1 MAKAKPRRA
10 PQQKKVETTQPSV
23 RKPPA
28 PIPPPP
34 PPKTPEVVID
44 GTGRRGA
51 RQKVIKNLIY
61 LFIFS

>member
-10 PQQKKVETTQPSV
+10 PQQKKVETAQPAV
-23 RKPPA
+23 RKPSA

-44 GTGRRGA
+44 GTGRGA